1 MTLELSREQ
10 FRSMILYDW
19 KIGLTDKEIHGRLVQ
34 LSNFSIEDAAHSDHS
49 STAVTEETFNTVPAI
64 IEDDSHWIYEWIEDT
79 LSIISS
85 AVISIILVCLKFYR
99 VLCSMSALSTH

>member
-34 LSNFSIEDAAHSDHS
+34 LSNFSIEDAAHSDRPLN
-49 STAVTEETFNTVPAI
+49 AVTEETFNAVSAI
-64 IEDDSHWIYEWIEDT
+64 IEDDSHWTYERIEDT

-85 AVISIILVCLKFYR
+85 AIISINLVCLKFYK
-99 VLCSMSALSTH
+99 VLCSMSA